1 MRLLGKNTVLK
12 KEKIAQ
18 KVQKCDVFCVMNE
31 KKRSRMPAGRPFR
44 AGWYVEMVIFKNDL

>member
-1 MRLLGKNTVLK
+1 MRLLGKNMVLK